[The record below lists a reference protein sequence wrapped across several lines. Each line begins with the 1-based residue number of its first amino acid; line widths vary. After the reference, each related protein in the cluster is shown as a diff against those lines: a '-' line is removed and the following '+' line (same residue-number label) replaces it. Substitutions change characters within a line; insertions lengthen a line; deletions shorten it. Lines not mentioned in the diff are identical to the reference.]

1 MSEPL
6 VFLPGHMCDGR
17 LFANQVEAFSSK
29 RAVHLANFGLGTT
42 IASFAAN
49 VLASAPP
56 RFVLCGLSMG
66 GIVAM
71 EILRT
76 AADRISGL
84 VLMDTNHRAETHE
97 RAKARKRTIALVKS
111 GELALASV
119 IKDEMKPA
127 YLADGP
133 RNEPI
138 LELVMAMAMSL
149 GSHVFERQSRAIMS
163 RPDQAETLRR
173 IRVPTL
179 VICGE
184 EDKLCPIP
192 AHEEMVGLIPGA
204 KLEVVRGA
212 GHLVPLEQ
220 PERTNELI
228 WDWLEGAA

>member
-1 MSEPL
+1 MNEPL

-17 LFANQVEAFSSK
+17 LFANQVEAISSK
-29 RAVHLANFGLGTT
+29 RAVHLANFRHGATM
-42 IASFAAN
+42 AEFAAN

-76 AADRISGL
+76 AADRIAGL
-84 VLMDTNHRAETHE
+84 VLMDTNHRAETRE
-97 RAKARKRTIALVKS
+97 RAKARLRTIALVKR
-111 GELALASV
+111 GDLALASV
-119 IKDEMKPA
+119 IRDEMKPA

-133 RNEPI
+133 RNSPI

-149 GSHVFERQSRAIMS
+149 GSQVFERQARAIMS
-163 RPDQAETLRR
+163 RPDQADTLRR
-173 IRVPTL
+173 TAVPAL

-184 EDKLCPIP
+184 EDKLCPLQI
-192 AHEEMVGLIPGA
+192 HEDMVGLIPGA

-228 WDWLEGAA
+228 LDWLECAV

>member
-1 MSEPL
+1 MNEPL

-17 LFANQVEAFSSK
+17 LFAHQVEAFSSE
-29 RAVHLANFGLGTT
+29 RAVHLANFKLGAT
-42 IASFAAN
+42 IAEFAAN
-49 VLASAPP
+49 ALASAPP

-76 AADRISGL
+76 SAERIAGL
-84 VLMDTNHRAETHE
+84 VLMDTNYRAESHE
-97 RAKARKRTIALVKS
+97 RAKARKRTIALVER
-111 GELALASV
+111 GELALESV
-119 IKDEMKPA
+119 IRDEMKPA

-133 RNEPI
+133 RNKPI
-138 LELVMAMAMSL
+138 LDLVMAMAMSL
-149 GSHVFERQSRAIMS
+149 GSQVFGRQARAIMS

-173 IRVPTL
+173 AAVPAL

-184 EDKLCPIP
+184 EDKLCTLQT
-192 AHEEMVGLIPGA
+192 HEDMVGLIPGA

-228 WDWLEGAA
+228 SEWLERAL